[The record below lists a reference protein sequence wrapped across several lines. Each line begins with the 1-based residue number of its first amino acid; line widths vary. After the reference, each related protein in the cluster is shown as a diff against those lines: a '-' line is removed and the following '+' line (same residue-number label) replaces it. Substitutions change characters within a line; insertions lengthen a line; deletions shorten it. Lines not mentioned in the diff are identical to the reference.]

1 MSDMRYFGEF
11 NRVLRDNIR
20 FAARMLRRLGLD
32 VQVLPHRTSLMIE
45 RPRGM
50 SWADFKDAVRSVLQ
64 PRRGSVM
71 LSSES
76 SGNTYICTNRGNR
89 PGRFVRQ

>member
-1 MSDMRYFGEF
+1 MRYFGEF
-11 NRVLRDNIR
+11 NRVIRDNIR
-20 FAARMLRRLGLD
+20 VAARLLRRLGLE
-32 VQVLPHRTSLMIE
+32 VRVLPHKTSLLIE

-50 SWADFKDAVRSVLQ
+50 PWSQFTRAVRSVLQ

-71 LSSES
+71 LSSEAT
-76 SGNTYICTNRGNR
+76 GNTFICSNRGNR

>member
-1 MSDMRYFGEF
+1 MRYFAEF
-11 NRVLRDNIR
+11 NRVIRDNIR
-20 FAARMLRRLGLD
+20 VAARMLRRLGLNA
-32 VQVLPHRTSLMIE
+32 QVLPHRTSLVIE

-50 SWADFKDAVRSVLQ
+50 SWSDFTSAVGAVLQ

-76 SGNTYICTNRGNR
+76 TGNTFICNNRGNR
-89 PGRFVRQ
+89 PGRFIRQ